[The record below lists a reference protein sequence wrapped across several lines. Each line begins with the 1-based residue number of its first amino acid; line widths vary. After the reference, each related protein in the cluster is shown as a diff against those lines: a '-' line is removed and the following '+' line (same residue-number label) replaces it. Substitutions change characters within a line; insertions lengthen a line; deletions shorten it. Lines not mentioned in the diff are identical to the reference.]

1 MNDVAFGIF
10 CACLIGL
17 ICALILN
24 AWEAM
29 IYRGNL
35 RKLRAYI
42 ESLHCEHRLSSDEQ
56 FDAVMAYIMAIL
68 GER

>member
-1 MNDVAFGIF
+1 MTVTMEIF
-10 CACLIGL
+10 YACLIGL
-17 ICALILN
+17 IGALILN

-29 IYRGNL
+29 VYRGNL

>member
-1 MNDVAFGIF
+1 VSRVHVQGD
-10 CACLIGL
+10 
-17 ICALILN
+17 
-24 AWEAM
+24 
-29 IYRGNL
+29 
-35 RKLRAYI
+35 LRADI